1 MYSRL
6 RSVSFALFALLY
18 LAAPVDLH
26 AQVTTADLVG
36 TVKDGSGAVVAGAQV
51 TATNEATGVS
61 RAVHTDTAGN
71 YLITQLHPGRYIL
84 TAEIPGFRKLV
95 QKGIELQVNQRAQI
109 DLVLQ
114 IGEVSEIV
122 SVEGTAPL
130 LESQSSVLGSVI
142 SETQVQDLPLNGR
155 NFVQLA
161 ILTPGVSGTG
171 YGARGTIM
179 SGTRPDDQRPGSE
192 LFVNGNRENSN
203 NYLYDGIDNNDRL
216 TLALVIRP
224 AIEAIKEFKIQT
236 NLYSAEQGRNP
247 GGQID
252 VVTKSGTNEIH
263 GAAYEFLRNSAL
275 DAKNFFDR
283 PTDKIPPFKQN
294 QFGFAIGGP
303 IRKNRTFFFGDID
316 FFRQR
321 RALTF
326 VNTVPTA
333 RMRSGDFGEV
343 PGIIYD
349 PLTTRTDPNNP
360 SGFIRD
366 PFPGNII
373 PSEPL

>member
-1 MYSRL
+1 
-6 RSVSFALFALLY
+6 AWAGGN
-18 LAAPVDLH
+18 ATAP
-26 AQVTTADLVG
+26 
-36 TVKDGSGAVVAGAQV
+36 K
-51 TATNEATGVS
+51 EATGVS
-61 RAVHTDTAGN
+61 RAVQTGTEGN

-95 QKGIELQVNQRAQI
+95 QKGIERQVNPRAQI

-122 SVEGTAPL
+122 SVEATAPL
-130 LESQSSVLGSVI
+130 LENQSSVLGSVI

-252 VVTKSGTNEIH
+252 VVTKSGTNVIH

-303 IRKNRTFFFGDID
+303 IRKNRTFFFGGID
-316 FFRQR
+316 FFRHR
-321 RALTF
+321 LARTF
-326 VNTVPTA
+326 FT
-333 RMRSGDFGEV
+333 
-343 PGIIYD
+343 
-349 PLTTRTDPNNP
+349 
-360 SGFIRD
+360 
-366 PFPGNII
+366 PFP
-373 PSEPL
+373 PARR